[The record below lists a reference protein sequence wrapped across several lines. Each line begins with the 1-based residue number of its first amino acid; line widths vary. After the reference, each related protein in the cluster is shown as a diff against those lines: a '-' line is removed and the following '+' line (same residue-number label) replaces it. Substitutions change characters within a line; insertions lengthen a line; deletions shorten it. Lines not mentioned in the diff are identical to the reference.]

1 MPRPRQTQLLLLI
14 QDMFDHIRFTNL
26 VPSETRFSVLLVM
39 RSTCRRAYRL
49 FSPLVSN
56 ILYIPPFIH
65 DIGYSRLKLSVQ
77 FNCFISFNYFM
88 YRYFT
93 YGFIRRWSID
103 QRDYFSIMSWII
115 QYRPNYTFALA
126 MRQWF
131 PEYWAISRT
140 IIHNQNAV
148 EREVYRGLSAAQLR
162 HVNYITED
170 KSC

>member
-49 FSPLVSN
+49 FSPLVSKM
-56 ILYIPPFIH
+56 YIYPFIP
-65 DIGYSRLKLSVQ
+65 DIRYLRLKLSVQ
-77 FNCFISFNYFM
+77 FNDFDLFQYFM
-88 YRYFT
+88 HRYFA
-93 YGFIRRWSID
+93 YGFIRMWCICHREYYSI
-103 QRDYFSIMSWII
+103 ISWII
-115 QYRPNYTFALA
+115 QYRPNCTFELA

-131 PEYWAISRT
+131 PELLPRLRT
-140 IIHNQNAV
+140 IIHNQNDV

-162 HVNYITED
+162 HVNYMTED